1 MNTPAFEALRR
12 GAKSRQ
18 VFAIL
23 AKWGTLIGLAIMLGI
38 FSILTPAAFPTLNNF
53 LNVLNQASL
62 TMIIAGGLTVAVIVG
77 ELDLSIGFAASYAGV
92 LVTGFIVNQGLP
104 VFVAILAVLGC
115 GGLIGLVNGLIVTK
129 VRVNSVIA
137 TLGIGTIVVGL
148 DFAYTTGAPIASGV
162 PDQFTEIALGRFFG
176 IPHNVIIMLFLVA
189 VLWVLVER
197 TTLGQNIQAVGGN
210 PVAARLSGIA
220 VDRVKIIGFVIAGVC
235 AALTGI
241 LLASSLGS
249 GTPSAADSY
258 LLSAFAAVFLGS
270 ATLRDGE
277 FHIVGTCIG
286 VLIIAVG
293 FNGLAIFGAPTFYQ
307 YLFQGMILILAVGM
321 SSLSR
326 FFSEK

>member
-1 MNTPAFEALRR
+1 MSAPVSTSLRSGDFSRHAFAL
-12 GAKSRQ
+12 
-18 VFAIL
+18 L
-23 AKWGTLIGLAIMLGI
+23 AKWGTIVGLALMIGV
-38 FSILTPAAFPTLNNF
+38 FSFLAPVAFPTFNNF
-53 LNVLNQASL
+53 LNILNQASL

-92 LVTGFIVNQGLP
+92 LVTGFIVNQGMP
-104 VFVAILAVLGC
+104 VFLAILAVLAC
-115 GGLIGLVNGLIVTK
+115 GALIGIVNGLIVTK

-137 TLGIGTIVVGL
+137 TLGVGTIVVGL
-148 DFAYTTGAPIASGV
+148 DFAYSTGAPIAAGV
-162 PDQFTEIALGRFFG
+162 PDAFTDIALGRTFG
-176 IPHNVIIMLFLVA
+176 VPNNVIIMLVVIAL
-189 VLWVLVER
+189 LWLIVEC

-220 VDRVKIIGFVIAGVC
+220 VDRIKIIGFIVAGVC

-277 FHIVGTCIG
+277 FHIIGTCVG

-293 FNGLAIFGAPTFYQ
+293 FNGLAIFGAPT
-307 YLFQGMILILAVGM
+307 
-321 SSLSR
+321 
-326 FFSEK
+326 

>member
-23 AKWGTLIGLAIMLGI
+23 AKWGTLIGLVIMLGT

-104 VFVAILAVLGC
+104 VFVAILAVLAC

-162 PDQFTEIALGRFFG
+162 PDQLIRK
-176 IPHNVIIMLFLVA
+176 PRVA
-189 VLWVLVER
+189 KKPE
-197 TTLGQNIQAVGGN
+197 TT
-210 PVAARLSGIA
+210 
-220 VDRVKIIGFVIAGVC
+220 
-235 AALTGI
+235 
-241 LLASSLGS
+241 ASS
-249 GTPSAADSY
+249 
-258 LLSAFAAVFLGS
+258 
-270 ATLRDGE
+270 
-277 FHIVGTCIG
+277 
-286 VLIIAVG
+286 
-293 FNGLAIFGAPTFYQ
+293 NW
-307 YLFQGMILILAVGM
+307 
-321 SSLSR
+321 
-326 FFSEK
+326 

>member
-1 MNTPAFEALRR
+1 MSAPVSTSLRSGDFSRRAFAL
-12 GAKSRQ
+12 
-18 VFAIL
+18 L
-23 AKWGTLIGLAIMLGI
+23 AKWGTIVGLALMIGV
-38 FSILTPAAFPTLNNF
+38 FSFLAPVAFPTFNNF
-53 LNVLNQASL
+53 LNILNQASL

-92 LVTGFIVNQGLP
+92 LVTGFIVNQGMP
-104 VFVAILAVLGC
+104 VFLAILAVLVC
-115 GGLIGLVNGLIVTK
+115 GALIGIVNGLIVTK

-137 TLGIGTIVVGL
+137 TLGVGTIVVGL
-148 DFAYTTGAPIASGV
+148 DFAYSTGAPIAAGV
-162 PDQFTEIALGRFFG
+162 PDAFTDIALGRTFG
-176 IPHNVIIMLFLVA
+176 VPNNVIIMLVVIAL
-189 VLWVLVER
+189 LWLIVEC

-220 VDRVKIIGFVIAGVC
+220 VDRIKIIGFIVAGVC

-277 FHIVGTCIG
+277 FHIIGTCVG

-307 YLFQGMILILAVGM
+307 YLFQGLILILAVGM

-326 FFSEK
+326 YFSEE